1 MALWS
6 KVEDSGTDGGL
17 ERSRHPLSESKELSS
32 MSMLNTEKVSNGS
45 PAPAAGDLL
54 LGKGARFEGKLTFQ
68 GTLRM
73 DAVFIGTIVTKD
85 VLIIGEAGKID
96 AEITCGT
103 IIIHGEV
110 NGKVQATTAVE
121 IHRTAKV
128 RGDIETGSLVVEKGA
143 LFQGS
148 CKMDRAATAA
158 IGKTGVQVV

>member
-32 MSMLNTEKVSNGS
+32 MSMLNTEKISNGS

-73 DAVFIGTIVTKD
+73 DAVFVGTI
-85 VLIIGEAGKID
+85 
-96 AEITCGT
+96 
-103 IIIHGEV
+103 
-110 NGKVQATTAVE
+110 
-121 IHRTAKV
+121 
-128 RGDIETGSLVVEKGA
+128 
-143 LFQGS
+143 FQGS
-148 CKMDRAATAA
+148 CKMERPATGATV
-158 IGKTGVQVV
+158 KTALPVV